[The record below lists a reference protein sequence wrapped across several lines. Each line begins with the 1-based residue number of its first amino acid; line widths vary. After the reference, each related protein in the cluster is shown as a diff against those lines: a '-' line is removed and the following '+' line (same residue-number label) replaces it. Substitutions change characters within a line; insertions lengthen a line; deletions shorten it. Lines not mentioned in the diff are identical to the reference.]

1 MVVNILSN
9 AFKFTPTGGQIHL
22 GVTQMEGQVKITIKD
37 SGEGIPKDKLDKV
50 FERFYQLPS
59 NANDRNTG
67 TGIGLD
73 LTRSLVELH
82 HGTIAVQNNS
92 DGPGCEF
99 TVTIPLGNAHLQAD
113 EMVTDKQDV
122 SHNVSLLEEE
132 LVDEPVAESEL
143 PKGTRHLRIVVAEDD
158 AEIREYLKTE
168 LSADYEVVAC
178 ENGRVALS
186 EIHKQL
192 PHLVISDVMMPE
204 MDGNT
209 LCSKIKSNATTSH
222 LPVIL
227 LTAKNRDE
235 DMLEGLETGADA
247 YIVKPFNMNVLK
259 RTVAN
264 LIHNRQ
270 QLQLKYGRNDRL
282 EEQVMT
288 N

>member
-1 MVVNILSN
+1 
-9 AFKFTPTGGQIHL
+9 
-22 GVTQMEGQVKITIKD
+22 
-37 SGEGIPKDKLDKV
+37 
-50 FERFYQLPS
+50 
-59 NANDRNTG
+59 
-67 TGIGLD
+67 
-73 LTRSLVELH
+73 
-82 HGTIAVQNNS
+82 
-92 DGPGCEF
+92 
-99 TVTIPLGNAHLQAD
+99 
-113 EMVTDKQDV
+113 MVTDKQDV

-227 LTAKNRDE
+227 LTAKNRIF
-235 DMLEGLETGADA
+235 
-247 YIVKPFNMNVLK
+247 IVFILSAKVFNRFVS
-259 RTVAN
+259 
-264 LIHNRQ
+264 I
-270 QLQLKYGRNDRL
+270 
-282 EEQVMT
+282 
-288 N
+288 